1 MPIYFRFLTLL
12 ASLIVPISMWAQ
24 TSSTAAPTPALK
36 SDALYQQLGGQPGL
50 VQLMDD
56 FMVRLL
62 ADKRMA
68 PFFKDSNHQHVKDQL
83 VLQICELSGGPC
95 KREGPDMKVAHANMD
110 INKSNF
116 NALVE
121 VLQHSMD
128 AKGIAFT
135 TQNRL
140 LALLAPMHREVVNTP

>member
-1 MPIYFRFLTLL
+1 MQINFKFTVLGLALVMAEFICATHTL
-12 ASLIVPISMWAQ
+12 AAQ
-24 TSSTAAPTPALK
+24 PAVAPK
-36 SDALYQQLGGQPGL
+36 SDALYQQLGGQSGL
-50 VQLMDD
+50 VKLMDD
-56 FMVRLL
+56 LMVRLL
-62 ADKRMA
+62 ADKRMG
-68 PFFKDSNHQHVKDQL
+68 PFFKDSNKSHVKAQL

-110 INKSNF
+110 ITPSHF

-128 AKGIAFT
+128 AQGIAFG

-140 LALLAPMHREVVNTP
+140 LALLAPMHREIVNTP